1 MASFAHRVRLAAAR
15 LDRLS
20 LSARFALTGSA
31 VMIVAMVAIGSWVTA
46 RIGSDVVEST
56 ASATALLMDSVI
68 APLSQE
74 LEERDQLSVGPVRAL
89 EEILSGSVLG
99 ERVLSI
105 KIWKPGGLI
114 AYATDPE
121 LIGVSFPLNES
132 VLRAFGGEIVSE
144 LDRVGDPESA
154 RESATGVPLLEVY
167 SPIRRHWTGEIIA
180 VVEFYE
186 DATALSGSLSR
197 ARVQSWAIVSATT
210 LLIGLALFGVVQRG
224 STMIARQRA
233 ELEGRMRE
241 SERLAA
247 QNAALR
253 IGVERASGRVTELNE
268 QFLHRLGADLH
279 DGPAQLIG
287 LALLRASSIAESKR
301 IDTRRREAAAMTA
314 ALRDAMTDIR
324 NICAGLSLPE
334 VENLSAEDAVR
345 LMVSNHEQR
354 TGTSVA
360 LSLDAAGADLS
371 LPGRICVSRLVQE
384 GLNNAFRHA
393 GGTGQ
398 RVWLVARGE
407 TIEAGVASR
416 MPDAGRAPASDRGGL
431 GLQGLRERVRSLGGS
446 FAVAEVDGE
455 MRIWLS
461 MPLRRSDMER
471 EEEPSHAE

>member
-1 MASFAHRVRLAAAR
+1 
-15 LDRLS
+15 
-20 LSARFALTGSA
+20 
-31 VMIVAMVAIGSWVTA
+31 MIVAMVTIGSWVTA
-46 RIGSDVVEST
+46 RISSDVVEST
-56 ASATALLMDSVI
+56 ASATALLMDSII

-74 LEERDQLSVGPVRAL
+74 LEENDQLSIGPVRAL
-89 EEILSGSVLG
+89 EEILTASVLG

-105 KIWKPGGLI
+105 KIWKPGGLV
-114 AYATDPE
+114 AYATDPG
-121 LIGVSFPLNES
+121 LVGASFPLNES
-132 VLRAFGGEIVSE
+132 AQRALAGEIVSE
-144 LDRVGDPESA
+144 LDQVGDAEST
-154 RESATGVPLLEVY
+154 RESAFGKPLLEIY

-186 DATALSGSLSR
+186 DATALSASLAR

-210 LLIGLALFGVVQRG
+210 LLIGIALFGVVQRG
-224 STMIARQRA
+224 SVMIARQRA
-233 ELEGRMRE
+233 ELEGRIRE

-253 IGVERASGRVTELNE
+253 TGVEHASGRVTELNE

-301 IDTRRREAAAMTA
+301 IETRRREAAAMTT

-334 VENLSAEDAVR
+334 VESLSAEEAVK

-360 LSLDAAGADLS
+360 LSLDAAVAELS

-384 GLNNAFRHA
+384 GLNNAVRHA
-393 GGTGQ
+393 NGIGQ
-398 RVWLVARGE
+398 RVWLIAREGVM
-407 TIEAGVASR
+407 EAGVASR
-416 MPDAGRAPASDRGGL
+416 IPSTDRPSVTHRGGL
-431 GLQGLRERVRSLGGS
+431 GLQGLKERVRSLGGS
-446 FAVAEVDGE
+446 FAVTEADGE
-455 MRIWLS
+455 MMISMS
-461 MPLRRSDMER
+461 MPLGSVGDARKGVRANAD
-471 EEEPSHAE
+471 